1 MILTKENIHSI
12 NLDNIVDQKVKSGR
26 LDELL
31 VIVPNNRKLRHFKK
45 DIISA
50 VPRKTTDSINIET
63 LGTIATRL
71 LEQAQRFIQLSEA
84 AATVL
89 IKQSAAEVKL
99 NYFSTYKEE
108 IPFGTLDRV
117 KNVISEY
124 KKQGITPKV
133 LRKEAEKLERNE
145 KFKAQDIAAIFETY
159 QKKCR
164 KLNALEIGDIYSE
177 LNNTGYD
184 IRRGGF
190 RKLFPNVNLIV
201 ANGFNEFTSPEV
213 EILNFLSSIE
223 NIKTYI
229 NFDYYLYNKS
239 IFTHLDKCYEKLE
252 GKGFRKAKDTS
263 ISDTTEFTNAVRR
276 NLFNEN
282 NSKKENRFIDKV
294 IKISAD
300 DREEEIDL
308 IAKEIKSIITK
319 EKVEPHRICVAF
331 NLIQDYSPKVRDK
344 FATYGIPVNLTDRL
358 SLDNSLPVS
367 AIINFLEI
375 LDSDFYYKNIFR
387 ALSSGF
393 INTGK
398 IDLSNLMKVASSL
411 KIVVGYENWKNVI
424 NDAIMNLK
432 YTDDSP
438 EEYEF
443 KNRKY
448 EKALTD
454 IKTLYKHLHPFT
466 GKFTIQEFLAD
477 LEKFTYN
484 TKLFFK
490 LLENSNGREEEY
502 IKGVSTFFETITEV
516 FNLLNKQYGDEA
528 KFSLKFYLEQIR
540 TACGWARFNVK
551 EKSDYGVLITTVEE
565 IRGLNFSHLFLA
577 GLCDGDF
584 PTRYSPE
591 IFFSGS
597 YQKKEMIHQTEEGYR
612 FYQALCSWSKKL
624 YLVHPLGQAGRELV
638 ESIFLKDF
646 TSCFEVTHFDKSIHQ
661 NVIFSKEDLLR
672 HIGES
677 NSSKIT
683 ENVPAETNIN
693 FEMISNSIA
702 VDKFRVKNPSE
713 PSPYAGFLGIE
724 PDDAGGKN
732 SKVTVPEKISE
743 RMPPQFSISQLESFA
758 LCPFKYFIERILRL
772 ETFEEPV
779 EEIEALEMGSL
790 LHAILFK
797 FYIELRNNKIELTC
811 ADPVQLEEAEGI
823 LFRIAEKEVEG
834 AAFLSPLSFYEKEK
848 ILGLAGNR
856 KDSILYKLFE
866 SEIENNDGYIPEY
879 FEVGFGKIR
888 KRETDNKICTEVP
901 LEVDDIKLRGKID
914 RIEINRDENKIN
926 IVDYKLSGKKPTL
939 DELWDGLSLQL
950 PFYLYAARKL
960 LSIELG
966 MEFDYNK
973 MFIYS
978 LKYLAGK
985 FGKNEVS
992 ISRNRK
998 DGYKDIDLLI
1008 EKTLEY
1014 IISYAKSIKEGKFNI
1029 SRLENREEKA
1039 CKYCDYKAVC
1049 RVKETG

>member
-1 MILTKENIHSI
+1 MILTKENIKSI
-12 NLDNIVDQKVKSGR
+12 NLDDIVDQKIKSGK
-26 LDELL
+26 LNELL
-31 VIVPNNRKLRHFKK
+31 VIVPTNRKLRHFKK

-50 VPRKTTDSINIET
+50 VPGKTADTINIET

-71 LEQAQRFIQLSEA
+71 LEQSQRFIQLSEA

-89 IKQSAAEVKL
+89 IKQSASDIKL
-99 NYFSTYKEE
+99 NYFSIYKGE

-117 KNVISEY
+117 KNVITEY
-124 KKQGITPKV
+124 KKQGITPNV

-145 KFKAQDIAAIFETY
+145 RLKAEDIAAIYEIY
-159 QKKCR
+159 QKKC
-164 KLNALEIGDIYSE
+164 KELNALEIGDIYNE
-177 LNNTGYD
+177 LNKTGSEVKRNSFD
-184 IRRGGF
+184 
-190 RKLFPNVNLIV
+190 KLFPNVNLIV

-213 EILNFLSSIE
+213 EILNSLSSIA
-223 NIKTYI
+223 NVKTYI

-239 IFTHLDKCYEKLE
+239 IFAHLDKCYDKLE
-252 GKGFRKAKDTS
+252 TKGFKKADDTS
-263 ISDTTEFTNAVRR
+263 VSDTSEFTNAVRQ
-276 NLFNEN
+276 NLFNETRA
-282 NSKKENRFIDKV
+282 KKENKFADKV
-294 IKISAD
+294 IKISAE

-308 IAKEIKSIITK
+308 IAKEVKSIITK
-319 EKVEPHRICVAF
+319 EKVEPHRVCIAF

-344 FATYGIPVNLTDRL
+344 FVTYGIPINLTDRL

-393 INTGK
+393 INIGK

-424 NDAIMNLK
+424 SDAIMNLK
-432 YTDDSP
+432 YSDDSP

-443 KNRKY
+443 KKRRY

-466 GKFTIQEFLAD
+466 SKFTISEFLAN
-477 LEKFTYN
+477 LEKFTYD

-490 LLENSNGREEEY
+490 LLEDSNGREEEY

-516 FNLLNKQYGDEA
+516 FNLLSKQYGDNA
-528 KFSLKFYLEQIR
+528 KFPLKFYLEQIR

-597 YQKKEMIHQTEEGYR
+597 YQKKEMIHQTEERYR

-646 TSCFEVTHFDKSIHQ
+646 ASVFEVTQFNKSIHQ
-661 NVIFSKEDLLR
+661 NVIFSREDLLK
-672 HIGES
+672 HVGQ
-677 NSSKIT
+677 NSSDKT
-683 ENVPAETNIN
+683 AENVSAEADIN
-693 FEMISNSIA
+693 FEMISNAIS
-702 VDKFRVKNPSE
+702 VDKFRMSNPTAQ
-713 PSPYAGFLGIE
+713 SPYAGYLGVE
-724 PDDAGGKN
+724 QDNETAAND
-732 SKVTVPEKISE
+732 SSVVEKINE
-743 RMPPQFSISQLESFA
+743 RMPSQFSISQLESYA
-758 LCPFKYFIERILRL
+758 LCPFKYFIERIMRL

-797 FYIELRNNKIELTC
+797 FYIELRNKKIELTD
-811 ADPVQLEEAEGI
+811 ADKNQLKEAEEI
-823 LFRIAEKEVEG
+823 LFQIAEEEVEG

-848 ILGLAGNR
+848 ILGLAGNK

-866 SEIENNDGYIPEY
+866 SEIENNDDYIPEY

-888 KRETDNKICTEVP
+888 KRETDDKINSTEP
-901 LEVDDIKLRGKID
+901 LEIDNIKLRGKID

-939 DELWDGLSLQL
+939 DELWEGLSLQL
-950 PFYLYAARKL
+950 PLYLYAARKL
-960 LSIELG
+960 LKADLG
-966 MEFDYNK
+966 TEFNYNK

-978 LKYLAGK
+978 LKYLTGK
-985 FGKNEVS
+985 FGKNEVR
-992 ISRNRK
+992 ISMSKK

-1008 EKTLEY
+1008 DKTLEH
-1014 IISYAKSIKEGKFNI
+1014 IISYVKSIKEGKFNL
-1029 SRLENREEKA
+1029 SQLENREEKV

-1049 RVKETG
+1049 RVKEMG